1 MKKHNII
8 ILTLASVSVVA
19 CSSNTPIQVVNGDK
33 NIDYSQPKT
42 IYISETNTQPPP
54 LTKQEKTKPSN
65 ATALCFNGS
74 YSTDIQNPCEK
85 DGGVKQYFSH
95 HHAN

>member
-1 MKKHNII
+1 MKKYHII
-8 ILTLASVSVVA
+8 ILTLASASVVA
-19 CSSNTPIQVVNGDK
+19 CSSNTPVQVVNGDK

-42 IYISETNTQPPP
+42 IYISETNTQPPA
-54 LTKQEKTKPSN
+54 LTKQEKIKPSN

-74 YSTDIQNPCEK
+74 YSTDIQNPCKK
-85 DGGVKQYFSH
+85 DGGVKQYFAH